1 MKDQVLT
8 LTPVIENSNIKIA
21 KITKHIQIVDESKFL
36 IFVMIK
42 NPLCYIT
49 NILFSCSS
57 AYSANKYIFFND
69 TLSINLLV
77 YSKY

>member
-1 MKDQVLT
+1 MIGIAVTNERPGFT
-8 LTPVIENSNIKIA
+8 LTPLIENSNIKIA

-49 NILFSCSS
+49 NILLVVHQLILQI
-57 AYSANKYIFFND
+57 NIFF
-69 TLSINLLV
+69 
-77 YSKY
+77 